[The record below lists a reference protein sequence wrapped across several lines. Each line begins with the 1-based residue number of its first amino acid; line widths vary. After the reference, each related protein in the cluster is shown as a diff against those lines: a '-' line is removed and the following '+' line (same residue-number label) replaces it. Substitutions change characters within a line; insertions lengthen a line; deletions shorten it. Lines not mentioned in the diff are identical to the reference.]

1 MGPPCNT
8 IKQYNLK
15 IVWKYHIGTDQG
27 TTTSCVK
34 TTTDIG
40 LGHIALQIAIKYNFI
55 VEGV

>member
-1 MGPPCNT
+1 MEVPYWYWLGHHYFLC
-8 IKQYNLK
+8 
-15 IVWKYHIGTDQG
+15 D
-27 TTTSCVK
+27 K